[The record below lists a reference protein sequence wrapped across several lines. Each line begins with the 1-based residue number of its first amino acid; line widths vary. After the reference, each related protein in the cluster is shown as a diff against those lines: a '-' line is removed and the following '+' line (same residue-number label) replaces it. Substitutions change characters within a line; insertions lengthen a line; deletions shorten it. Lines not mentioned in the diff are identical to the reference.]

1 MTLKANRNRQVVLAR
16 YPEGVPRA
24 DDFRVV
30 DSPMPQPG
38 PGQFLVR
45 TILLSLDP
53 WIWLRMKPV
62 QQYRQWSPK
71 NQVLGLGEVMHG
83 AVVGEVIESRNPA
96 FAAGDLIEGKLGWQQ
111 YALHDGAGDRLDNA
125 GGVTRVDPALG
136 PLAAWLG
143 PLGRTGMTA
152 YFGLLKVCQPKAAE
166 TVVVSSA
173 AGATGSV
180 VGQIAKIKGC
190 RVVGIAG
197 SDAKV
202 DWIERDLGFDAGI
215 NYRTAPDL
223 TAALRAACPNG
234 IDCYYD
240 NTGGPIADA
249 VLTLLNNRAR
259 WAVVG
264 VIAEYDQD
272 LATSRG
278 RRPYTMLLARRARM
292 EGFVVHDWARE
303 HPAAIREI
311 VGWMREGR
319 LQSREHLTDGIDQA
333 PRAFVGMLQGEN
345 IGKALVRVGPDPG

>member
-1 MTLKANRNRQVVLAR
+1 MLHNRNLQVVLAR
-16 YPEGVPRA
+16 YPEGQPRE
-24 DDFRVV
+24 DDFRLVEGPIP
-30 DSPMPQPG
+30 SPG

-45 TILLSLDP
+45 TLYLSLDP

-62 QQYRQWSPK
+62 AEYRRWSPRNK
-71 NQVLGLGEVMHG
+71 VLGLGEVMHG
-83 AVVGEVIESRNPA
+83 AVVGEVVESRHPD
-96 FAAGDLIEGKLGWQQ
+96 FKVGDLIESKLGWQR
-111 YALHDGAGDRLDNA
+111 YALSDGAGDRLNNA
-125 GGVTRVDPALG
+125 DGLTRIAPDLG
-136 PLAAWLG
+136 PASAWLG

-152 YFGLLKVCQPKAAE
+152 YFGLMKVCQPKPGE

-173 AGATGSV
+173 AGATGMV

-202 DWIERDLGFDAGI
+202 DWIVRDLGFDAGI
-215 NYRTAPDL
+215 NYRTTSDL
-223 TAALRAACPNG
+223 EAALGRACPGG

-240 NTGGPIADA
+240 CTGGPIADA
-249 VLTLLNNRAR
+249 VLPLLNDRAR

-264 VIAEYDQD
+264 VIAEYDRPIGD
-272 LATSRG
+272 SLG

-311 VGWMREGR
+311 AQWMREGR
-319 LQSREHLTDGIDQA
+319 FKNREYITDGLENA
-333 PRAFVGMLQGEN
+333 PRAFVGMLQGDN
-345 IGKALVRVGPDPG
+345 IGKNLIRVSSQSGAA